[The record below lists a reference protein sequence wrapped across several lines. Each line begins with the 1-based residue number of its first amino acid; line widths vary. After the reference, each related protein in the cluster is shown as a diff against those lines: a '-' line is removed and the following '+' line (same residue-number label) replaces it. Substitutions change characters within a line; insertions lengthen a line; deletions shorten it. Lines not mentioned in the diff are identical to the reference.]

1 MLSEPLITLMVVIGF
16 DLVLVD
22 GREIKK
28 PVLSKDGAWVP
39 RGTTFV
45 AAAFVCGSLSMTL
58 GNGRFPTALSC
69 RFAYLD
75 SCLRGNGRGLVSAQQ
90 LWGDFS
96 G

>member
-1 MLSEPLITLMVVIGF
+1 MTEERWEEKAPSYQRTG
-16 DLVLVD
+16 LV
-22 GREIKK
+22 
-28 PVLSKDGAWVP
+28 VP

-45 AAAFVCGSLSMTL
+45 AAAFVCGGLSMTL
-58 GNGRFPTALSC
+58 GNGRFPAGLSC

-75 SCLRGNGRGLVSAQQ
+75 SRLRGNDRGLVSAQQ